1 MSRKLRL
8 TTHWFAGLRRRSP
21 SAELP
26 QRSVEEQEFFVE
38 SDASER
44 VALRGYA
51 AAYGRSEPDVE
62 RFEPPEF
69 ADHGGGNGLN
79 HRAAAVQD
87 APEWPSS
94 PLSDRPTIALPLQ
107 RRLQQTVKT
116 GLQSGKAAVGR
127 GAKRVNQFA
136 KQRTRAAYNRLKPV
150 AQRHRW
156 GLLSFGL
163 VTTASIT
170 AIGAIIWLGRVPP
183 ATDCNKIGLL
193 SADSERLYCAQQ
205 AAQTGDPEK
214 ILAAMNLVKGWSK
227 DHPMY
232 SQATSAMGQWS
243 EMLLIEARDRLSK
256 NDLDGAVKLAQQIP
270 NMSPLFG
277 QVQEE
282 ISFWQVERNRGQQLF
297 EKIQTALR
305 RQLWNDAS
313 GLLAKLALVDDP
325 SWQTR
330 LPNLRKQLGDE
341 KQAGVFL
348 EQAKAF
354 AQKHPADKFGD
365 AIRLVLPMN
374 RQTFVWEAAQKQIQ
388 QWRDQLL
395 EQAAR
400 HLQKNDI
407 QAANNLIASLPADIA
422 MTPVQQDLVRVARAT
437 AVSGDAQNPAPL
449 LNQLWGLMVADTA
462 TNQIDPTSPYYKQA
476 QALRPQLEMQAEDAV
491 QIQIAQALA
500 NFGQLSSLDLAI
512 KQVEQLGAK
521 RPRRLEAQT
530 LLATWRK
537 DAQALADRPV
547 LKQSELLAKAGGL
560 DQLRA
565 AVTLVDRI
573 PKGRSIYAKAQAQK
587 GEWVAQIQTIEDK
600 PILNEARSVAQ
611 SGRLGKAIQIAS
623 QIRSGRALYG
633 DAQES
638 IWGWSAELQA
648 IVDRERL
655 AQAQALAAQGSLT
668 RAIGVAAQ
676 INSGAVAGEA
686 QQSIGRWSAERE
698 EIRRSAPA
706 PIYEPAP
713 VPANEPA
720 PIYEPAPAPANE
732 PAPAPAAATPIPVD
746 PAPAPAGVQVP
757 TEPVDPAPPADPA
770 PP

>member
-1 MSRKLRL
+1 MSRKLRFRNN
-8 TTHWFAGLRRRSP
+8 WFAGLRRRSP
-21 SAELP
+21 SPE
-26 QRSVEEQEFFVE
+26 RSPRAVEEQEFFVE
-38 SDASER
+38 SDESER
-44 VALRGYA
+44 VALRGYV
-51 AAYGRSEPDVE
+51 AAYSHGGEPDVE
-62 RFEPPEF
+62 RFESLPEF
-69 ADHGGGNGLN
+69 ADQLGGHSPN
-79 HRAAAVQD
+79 HPTTVVQD
-87 APEWPSS
+87 ASDWSSS
-94 PLSDRPTIALPLQ
+94 PLSDRPTIVLPLKQ
-107 RRLQQTVKT
+107 RLQTTAKA
-116 GLQSGKAAVGR
+116 GLQSGKAAVGQ
-127 GAKRVNQFA
+127 GAKRATQFA
-136 KQRTRAAYNRLKPV
+136 KQRTRTAYDRLKPL

-163 VTTASIT
+163 VTTAAVT
-170 AIGAIIWLGRVPP
+170 AIGAIIWLARVP
-183 ATDCNKIGLL
+183 ATTDCNKIGLL
-193 SADSERLYCAQQ
+193 SADSERLTCAQL

-227 DHPMY
+227 DHSMY
-232 SQATSAMGQWS
+232 PQATSALAQWS

-277 QVQEE
+277 EVQEE
-282 ISFWQVERNRGQQLF
+282 INFWQVERNRGQQLF

-341 KQAGVFL
+341 KQAGIFL
-348 EQAKAF
+348 EQAKRF
-354 AQKHPADKFGD
+354 AQNHPTDKFGD
-365 AIRLVLPMN
+365 AIRLALPMN

-395 EQAAR
+395 AQAAR

-407 QAANNLIASLPADIA
+407 KAANNLIATLPPDIA

-437 AVSGDAQNPAPL
+437 AVSGEPQNPSPL
-449 LNQLWGLMVADTA
+449 LNQLWGLMAADTA
-462 TNQIDPTSPYYKQA
+462 TNQIATSSPYYKQA
-476 QALRPQLEMQAEDAV
+476 QALRPRLAMQAEDTV
-491 QIQIAQALA
+491 QIQVAQALA
-500 NFGQLSSLDLAI
+500 NLGQLTSLDLAI
-512 KQVEQLGAK
+512 QQVEQLGTK

-537 DAQALADRPV
+537 DAQTLADRPV

-573 PKGRSIYAKAQAQK
+573 LPGRSIYAKAQAQK
-587 GEWVAQIQTIEDK
+587 GAWVAQIQTIEDK

-611 SGRLGKAIQIAS
+611 SGKLGKAIQIAS

-668 RAIGVAAQ
+668 RAIGVAGQ
-676 INSGAVAGEA
+676 ISSGAVAGEA
-686 QQSIGRWSAERE
+686 QQSIGRWTAERE
-698 EIRRSAPA
+698 EIRRSAPVPAA
-706 PIYEPAP
+706 PPAPAYEPEP
-713 VPANEPA
+713 EPA
-720 PIYEPAPAPANE
+720 YEPAPAYEPE
-732 PAPAPAAATPIPVD
+732 PAPAYE
-746 PAPAPAGVQVP
+746 APAPVEPVPAGVEVP
-757 TEPVDPAPPADPA
+757 TEPVDPVPPTDPA
-770 PP
+770 PPQ

>member
-8 TTHWFAGLRRRSP
+8 TTNWFAGLRRRSP
-21 SAELP
+21 SVERP
-26 QRSVEEQEFFVE
+26 QPSVEEQEFFVE
-38 SDASER
+38 SDESER
-44 VALRGYA
+44 LALRDFA
-51 AAYGRSEPDVE
+51 TAYGRAGEPSVE
-62 RFEPPEF
+62 RFERPES
-69 ADHGGGNGLN
+69 AEDPIGEPSPN
-79 HRAAAVQD
+79 HRTTAVQD
-87 APEWPSS
+87 APDWSSS
-94 PLSDRPTIALPLQ
+94 PLIDRPTALPFK
-107 RRLQQTVKT
+107 RRLQKTMKT
-116 GLQSGKAAVGR
+116 GLQAGKVAVGQ
-127 GAKRVNQFA
+127 GAKRAKRFA
-136 KQRTRAAYNRLKPV
+136 KQRTRAAYNRFKPV

-156 GLLSFGL
+156 GLLSLGL
-163 VTTASIT
+163 VTTASVT

-183 ATDCNKIGLL
+183 AVDCNKIGLL
-193 SADSERLYCAQQ
+193 STDSERLSCAQQ

-214 ILAAMNLVKGWSK
+214 ILAAINLVKGWPK
-227 DHPMY
+227 DHMMY
-232 SQATSAMGQWS
+232 PQATSALGQWS

-277 QVQEE
+277 EVQEE
-282 ISFWQVERNRGQQLF
+282 INFWQVERNRGQQLF

-325 SWQTR
+325 TWQTR

-374 RQTFVWEAAQKQIQ
+374 RQTFVWEAAQKQVQ
-388 QWRDQLL
+388 QWRDKLL
-395 EQAAR
+395 EQAAQ
-400 HLQKNDI
+400 HLQKNDV
-407 QAANNLIASLPADIA
+407 QAANNLIATLPPDIG

-437 AVSGDAQNPAPL
+437 AVSGDPQNPAPL

-462 TNQIDPTSPYYKQA
+462 TNQIDPSSPYYKQA
-476 QALRPQLEMQAEDAV
+476 QALRPQLEMQAEDTV

-611 SGRLGKAIQIAS
+611 SGKLGKAIQIAS
-623 QIRSGRALYG
+623 QIRAGRALYG

-648 IVDRERL
+648 IIDRERL

-668 RAIGVAAQ
+668 RAIGVAGQ
-676 INSGAVAGEA
+676 ISSGAVAGEA

-698 EIRRSAPA
+698 EIRRTAPA
-706 PIYEPAP
+706 PAD
-713 VPANEPA
+713 
-720 PIYEPAPAPANE
+720 APAAANE
-732 PAPAPAAATPIPVD
+732 PAPANAANAPVD
-746 PAPAPAGVQVP
+746 LAPTPTSVEVP

-770 PP
+770 PPP